1 MILIKK
7 FLSKLTIKQKIRFG
21 FGVIWIVL
29 AIITIQAA
37 VNLALVR
44 SDVATIVNEKQP
56 IAIEATEMTFLLEKS
71 MNSLSMYILT
81 GDTALIDRYD
91 SEMAAVQQKI
101 KDAKSDSENGI
112 TKEQVKHY
120 QLLEE
125 GLQKLP
131 VLVEQI
137 KTLQTER
144 ANKFPA
150 FAYVNKNMQKLA
162 VEIKQTI
169 GMMVNSE
176 IENLSSDRKE
186 LVTDVLQLQNNW
198 LNVTSSLR
206 GYIAFRTDSMADNT
220 ESYLNLMEKLNDK
233 IAHQQAVELTFEEE
247 VGIEKVQAL
256 YEKYREHYMILKG
269 IHQGDKWRMDTWLMQ
284 TKVTPIFTELEKQLV
299 SASDKALSDM
309 THESE
314 NLLSSSLNN
323 IIILLALS
331 FTGQLVGMLV
341 SRRVTDSVVKPVQEI
356 ASAMKDISMGEGD
369 LTRRLPVTSQ
379 DEIGALAGYFNE
391 FVIKIHLMF
400 TEVADTVEQLE
411 VSSSKLLGITQQAKE
426 GTQRQ
431 LSSTGLLSTSMIDM
445 TSKSKSVEDHS
456 QNTSRATQQAADR
469 VKKGGEQVNSTA
481 NEIQKLSEGMVAMT
495 NSVEQLRA
503 DSESIGMVVNV
514 IREIAEQTNLLSLN
528 AAIEA
533 ARAGE
538 HGRGFAVVADEVRN
552 LAQRTQ
558 QSTVQ
563 IGQIIDKIRKATLVT
578 VSVVEDGQE
587 ATKSSSDAISATKKT
602 LEPVTILMDDI
613 SKMSEQMSSAAHA
626 QSALAQEINQNIGQ
640 IHSVTEDAALGAENT
655 EKAGHDLQGLADKL
669 EKLVHQ
675 FKI

>member
-1 MILIKK
+1 MKK

-29 AIITIQAA
+29 AVITIQAA
-37 VNLALVR
+37 VNLVLVR
-44 SDVATIVNEKQP
+44 SNVATIVNEKQP

-81 GDTALIDRYD
+81 GDPTLIERYYT
-91 SEMAAVQQKI
+91 EMAAVQQKI
-101 KDAKSDSENGI
+101 KDATSGPENGI
-112 TKEQVKHY
+112 TQEQVKHY
-120 QLLEE
+120 HQLEE

-131 VLVEQI
+131 VLVAQL
-137 KTLQTER
+137 KALQTDREH
-144 ANKFPA
+144 KFPA
-150 FAYVNKNMQKLA
+150 FAYVNNNMQHLA
-162 VEIKQTI
+162 VQIQQTI

-176 IENLSSDRKE
+176 IENLSKDRQA
-186 LVTDVLQLQNNW
+186 LVANVLQLQKTW

-206 GYIAFRTDSMADNT
+206 GYVAFRNDSMAENT
-220 ESYLNLMEKLNDK
+220 ESYLNLMEILNDK
-233 IAHQQAVELTFEEE
+233 IANQQAVELTFEEE
-247 VGIEKVQAL
+247 DGVEKVKAL

-269 IHQGDKWRMDTWLMQ
+269 IHQGEKWRMDTWLMQ
-284 TKVTPIFTELEKQLV
+284 KKVTPIFTELQQQLV
-299 SASDKALSDM
+299 SASDKALSEM

-314 NLLSSSLNN
+314 SLLSSSLNN
-323 IIILLALS
+323 IIILLVLS

-369 LTRRLPVTSQ
+369 LTRRLPVNSQ

-391 FVIKIHLMF
+391 FVIKIHLML
-400 TEVADTVEQLE
+400 TEVADTVQQLE
-411 VSSSKLLGITQQAKE
+411 VSSNKLLGITQQAKE

-469 VKKGGEQVNSTA
+469 VKEGGEKVNSTA
-481 NEIQKLSEGMVAMT
+481 NEIQKLSEGMVAMSD
-495 NSVEQLRA
+495 SVEQLRV
-503 DSESIGMVVNV
+503 DSESIGTVVNV

-563 IGQIIDKIRKATLVT
+563 IGQIIDKIRTATLAT
-578 VSVVEDGQE
+578 VSVVENGQA
-587 ATKSSSDAISATKKT
+587 ATKSSSDAICATKKT

-626 QSALAQEINQNIGQ
+626 QSALAQEINQNISQ
-640 IHSVTEDAALGAENT
+640 IHSVTEDTALGAENT

>member
-1 MILIKK
+1 
-7 FLSKLTIKQKIRFG
+7 
-21 FGVIWIVL
+21 VL

>member
-1 MILIKK
+1 LILIKK

>member
-1 MILIKK
+1 MKK

-71 MNSLSMYILT
+71 MSSLSMYILT
-81 GDTALIDRYD
+81 GDATLIERYD
-91 SEMAAVQQKI
+91 TDLAAVQQKI
-101 KDAKSDSENGI
+101 KNAKSEGGI
-112 TKEQVKHY
+112 TQEQVMHY
-120 QLLEE
+120 QQLEE

-131 VLVEQI
+131 VLVEQL
-137 KTLQTER
+137 KALQTDR

-150 FAYVNKNMQKLA
+150 FAYVNKNMLHLA
-162 VEIKQTI
+162 IQIKQTI

-176 IENLSSDRKE
+176 IENLSKDRQA
-186 LVTDVLQLQNNW
+186 LLANVLQLQKTW
-198 LNVTSSLR
+198 LNVTSNLR
-206 GYIAFRTDSMADNT
+206 GYIAFRTDSMAENT
-220 ESYLNLMEKLNDK
+220 ESYLNLMEILNDK
-233 IAHQQAVELTFEEE
+233 IANQRAVELTFEEE
-247 VGIEKVQAL
+247 EGVEKVQAL

-269 IHQGDKWRMDTWLMQ
+269 IHQGEKWRMDTWLMQ
-284 TKVTPIFTELEKQLV
+284 EKVAPIFTELQQQLV
-299 SASDKALSDM
+299 NASDKALSEM

-331 FTGQLVGMLV
+331 FTGQLVGMMV

-391 FVIKIHLMF
+391 FVIKIHIML
-400 TEVADTVEQLE
+400 TEVAHTVEQLE
-411 VSSSKLLGITQQAKE
+411 VSSNKLLGITQQAKE

-469 VKKGGEQVNSTA
+469 VREGGDKVNSTA
-481 NEIQKLSEGMVAMT
+481 NEIQKLSEGMVAMSD
-495 NSVEQLRA
+495 SVEQLRE

-563 IGQIIDKIRKATLVT
+563 IGQIIDKIRKATLAT
-578 VSVVEDGQE
+578 VSVVENGQA
-587 ATKSSSDAISATKKT
+587 ATKSSSDAICATKKT

-613 SKMSEQMSSAAHA
+613 SKMSEQMSGAAHA
-626 QSALAQEINQNIGQ
+626 QSALAQEINQNISQ
-640 IHSVTEDAALGAENT
+640 IHSVTEDTALGAENT

>member
-1 MILIKK
+1 
-7 FLSKLTIKQKIRFG
+7 
-21 FGVIWIVL
+21 VL

-101 KDAKSDSENGI
+101 KGANFESESGN
-112 TKEQVKHY
+112 TNEQVKHY
-120 QLLEE
+120 QLLEA

-131 VLVEQI
+131 VLVDQI

-150 FAYVNKNMQKLA
+150 FAYVNKNMRKLA

-169 GMMVNSE
+169 NMMVNSE

-186 LVTDVLQLQNNW
+186 LVSNVLQLQNNW

-247 VGIEKVQAL
+247 LGLEKVQAL

-284 TKVTPIFTELEKQLV
+284 TKVTPIFEELQQQLV

-331 FTGQLVGMLV
+331 FTGQLVGMMV

-391 FVIKIHLMF
+391 FVIKIHLML

-411 VSSSKLLGITQQAKE
+411 VSSNKLLGITQQAKE

-533 ARAGE
+533 TRAGE

>member
-1 MILIKK
+1 MKK

-533 ARAGE
+533 TRAGE

>member
-1 MILIKK
+1 MKK

-56 IAIEATEMTFLLEKS
+56 IAIEATEITFLLERS

-81 GDTALIDRYD
+81 GDAKLIERYD
-91 SEMAAVQQKI
+91 AEMAAVQLKI
-101 KDAKSDSENGI
+101 KDAKSGSESGI
-112 TKEQVKHY
+112 TEEQVKNY
-120 QLLEE
+120 QQLEE

-131 VLVEQI
+131 VLVEQL
-137 KTLQTER
+137 KELQTNR

-150 FAYVNKNMQKLA
+150 FAYVNKNMLNLA
-162 VEIKQTI
+162 IEMQQTI
-169 GMMVNSE
+169 GAMVNSE
-176 IENLSSDRKE
+176 IENLSKDRQE
-186 LVTDVLQLQNNW
+186 LVANVLQLQKSW

-206 GYIAFRTDSMADNT
+206 GYVAFRNDTMADMT
-220 ESYLNLMEKLNDK
+220 ESYLDLMETLNDK
-233 IAHQQAVELTFEEE
+233 ITRQQAVELTFEEE
-247 VGIEKVQAL
+247 EGVEKVKEL
-256 YEKYREHYMILKG
+256 YEKYREHYMVLKG

-284 TKVTPIFTELEKQLV
+284 TKVAPIFTELQQQLV
-299 SASDKALSDM
+299 SASDKALSEM

-331 FTGQLVGMLV
+331 FAGQLVGMMV
-341 SRRVTDSVVKPVQEI
+341 SGRVTDSVVKPVQEI

-369 LTRRLPVTSQ
+369 LTRRLPVNSQ

-391 FVIKIHLMF
+391 FVIKIHIML
-400 TEVADTVEQLE
+400 TEVAHTVEQLE
-411 VSSSKLLGITQQAKE
+411 VSSNKLLGITQQAKE

-469 VKKGGEQVNSTA
+469 VKEGGEKVNSTA
-481 NEIQKLSEGMVAMT
+481 NEIQKLSQGMVAMT
-495 NSVEQLRA
+495 DSVEQLRA
-503 DSESIGMVVNV
+503 DSESIGTVVNV

-563 IGQIIDKIRKATLVT
+563 IGQIIDKIRKATLATVT
-578 VSVVEDGQE
+578 VVENGQE
-587 ATKSSSDAISATKKT
+587 AAKSSCDAISATKKT

-626 QSALAQEINQNIGQ
+626 QSLLAQEINQNISQ

>member
-1 MILIKK
+1 MKN

-56 IAIEATEMTFLLEKS
+56 IAIEATEITFLLERS

-81 GDTALIDRYD
+81 GDEKLIERYD
-91 SEMAAVQQKI
+91 SEMAVVQQKI
-101 KDAKSDSENGI
+101 KDAKSGAKNGI
-112 TKEQVKHY
+112 TEEQVKNY
-120 QLLEE
+120 QHLEE

-131 VLVEQI
+131 VLVEQL
-137 KTLQTER
+137 KALQTNR

-150 FAYVNKNMQKLA
+150 FAYVNKNMRNLA
-162 VEIKQTI
+162 VEMQQTI
-169 GMMVNSE
+169 GTMVNSE
-176 IENLSSDRKE
+176 IDNLSSERKS
-186 LVTDVLQLQNNW
+186 LVADVLQLQKSW

-206 GYIAFRTDSMADNT
+206 GYVAFRNDSMAEMT
-220 ESYLNLMEKLNDK
+220 ESYLDLLEQLNDK
-233 IAHQQAVELTFEEE
+233 IAQQKDVELTFEEE
-247 VGIEKVQAL
+247 YGVEKVKAL
-256 YEKYREHYMILKG
+256 YEAYREHYMVLKG
-269 IHQGDKWRMDTWLMQ
+269 IHQGEKWRMDTWLMRTQ
-284 TKVTPIFTELEKQLV
+284 VAPIFTELQQQLV
-299 SASDKALSDM
+299 SASDKALSEM

-314 NLLSSSLNN
+314 DLLSSSLNN

-331 FTGQLVGMLV
+331 FAGQLAGMMV

-369 LTRRLPVTSQ
+369 LTRRLPVNSQ

-391 FVIKIHLMF
+391 FVIKIHIML
-400 TEVADTVEQLE
+400 TEVSHTVEQLE
-411 VSSSKLLGITQQAKE
+411 VSSNKLLGITQQAKA

-469 VKKGGEQVNSTA
+469 VREGGEKVNSTA

-495 NSVEQLRA
+495 DSVEQLRA

-563 IGQIIDKIRKATLVT
+563 IGQIIDKIRKATLAT
-578 VSVVEDGQE
+578 VSVVESGQE
-587 ATKSSSDAISATKKT
+587 ATKSSCNAISATKKT

-613 SKMSEQMSSAAHA
+613 NKMSEQMSSAAHA
-626 QSALAQEINQNIGQ
+626 QSALAQEINQNISQ
-640 IHSVTEDAALGAENT
+640 IHAVTEDAALGAENT

>member
-1 MILIKK
+1 M
-7 FLSKLTIKQKIRFG
+7 
-21 FGVIWIVL
+21 L

-101 KDAKSDSENGI
+101 KGANFESESGN
-112 TKEQVKHY
+112 TNEQVKHY
-120 QLLEE
+120 QLLEA

-131 VLVEQI
+131 VLVDQI

-150 FAYVNKNMQKLA
+150 FAYVNKNMRKLA

-169 GMMVNSE
+169 NMMVNSE

-186 LVTDVLQLQNNW
+186 LVSNVLQLQNNW

-247 VGIEKVQAL
+247 LGLEKVQAL

-284 TKVTPIFTELEKQLV
+284 TKVTPIFEELQQQLV

-331 FTGQLVGMLV
+331 FTGQLVGMMV

-391 FVIKIHLMF
+391 FVIKIHLML

-411 VSSSKLLGITQQAKE
+411 VSSNKLLGITQQAKE

-533 ARAGE
+533 TRAGE

>member
-1 MILIKK
+1 MKK

-56 IAIEATEMTFLLEKS
+56 IAIESTEMTFLLEKS

-81 GDTALIDRYD
+81 GDTKLIELYD
-91 SEMAAVQQKI
+91 AEIADVQQKI
-101 KDAKSDSENGI
+101 KHAKSGTENLI
-112 TKEQVKHY
+112 TEEQLNNY
-120 QLLEE
+120 QRLED
-125 GLQKLP
+125 GLKKLP

-137 KTLQTER
+137 KALQTDNS
-144 ANKFPA
+144 NKFPA
-150 FAYVNKNMQKLA
+150 FAYVNKHMMNLAIEMQ
-162 VEIKQTI
+162 QTI
-169 GMMVNSE
+169 GAMVNSE
-176 IENLSSDRKE
+176 IENLSSDRQE
-186 LVTDVLQLQNNW
+186 LVADVLQLQKNW

-206 GYIAFRTDSMADNT
+206 GYVAFRNDSMAEMT
-220 ESYLNLMEKLNDK
+220 ESYLDLIESLNDK
-233 IAHQQAVELTFEEE
+233 IASQQDVELTFEEE
-247 VGIEKVQAL
+247 DGVEKVKSL
-256 YEKYREHYMILKG
+256 YEAYREHYMVLKG
-269 IHQGDKWRMDTWLMQ
+269 IHQGEKWRMDTWLMQ
-284 TKVTPIFTELEKQLV
+284 TQVAPIFIELQQQLA
-299 SASDKALSDM
+299 SASDKALSEM

-323 IIILLALS
+323 IIILLVLS
-331 FTGQLVGMLV
+331 ITGQLAGMLV
-341 SRRVTDSVVKPVQEI
+341 SSRVTDSVVKPVQEI
-356 ASAMKDISMGEGD
+356 ANAMKDISMGEGD
-369 LTRRLPVTSQ
+369 LTRRLPVNSQ

-391 FVIKIHLMF
+391 FVIKIHTML
-400 TEVADTVEQLE
+400 TEVSHTVEQLE
-411 VSSSKLLGITQQAKE
+411 VSSNKLLGITQQAKE

-431 LSSTGLLSTSMIDM
+431 LSSTGLLSSSMIDM

-456 QNTSRATQQAADR
+456 QNTSRATQQAAER
-469 VKKGGEQVNSTA
+469 VKEGGDKVNSTT

-495 NSVEQLRA
+495 DSVEQLRA

-563 IGQIIDKIRKATLVT
+563 IGQIIDKIRKATLAT
-578 VSVVEDGQE
+578 VSVVENGQE
-587 ATKSSSDAISATKKT
+587 ATKSSCEAIHATKQT
-602 LEPVTILMDDI
+602 LQPVTILMDDI
-613 SKMSEQMSSAAHA
+613 NKMSEQMSSAAHA
-626 QSALAQEINQNIGQ
+626 QSVLAQEINQNISQ

>member
-1 MILIKK
+1 M
-7 FLSKLTIKQKIRFG
+7 
-21 FGVIWIVL
+21 L

>member
-1 MILIKK
+1 MKK